1 MNIKLEKL
9 YFSIKEVGKLTG
21 LKPYVLRYWESEFPT
36 LNPVKNRAGKRTYRQ
51 KDIDL
56 IFQIKELLYDRKF
69 TIKGAIEELKGSS
82 DRETPNDNQNNS
94 TELDQRILHE
104 IRQELNTILADLN
117 RN

>member
-1 MNIKLEKL
+1 MDNKLEKL

-36 LNPVKNRAGKRTYRQ
+36 LNPTKNRAGKRTYRQ

-69 TIKGAIEELKGSS
+69 TIKGAIEELKDSS
-82 DRETPNDNQNNS
+82 EEETVIINQNNS
-94 TELDQRILHE
+94 VEVDQRILHE
-104 IRQELNTILADLN
+104 VRQELKTILADLN